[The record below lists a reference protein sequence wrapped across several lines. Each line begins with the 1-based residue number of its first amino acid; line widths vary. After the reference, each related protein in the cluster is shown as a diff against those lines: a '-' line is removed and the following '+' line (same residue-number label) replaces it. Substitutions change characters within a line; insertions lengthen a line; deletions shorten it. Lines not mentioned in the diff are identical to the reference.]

1 MGCVVGMVVSGSV
14 AVEVCGSFDDV
25 CGWLD
30 DVVGSCD
37 DVTVDPVDIGSSVVM
52 IPWSHSVAASTHVG
66 ESKEEG
72 NDQEII
78 DKSSTTPDPG
88 HHIGKFKKSK

>member
-14 AVEVCGSFDDV
+14 AVVVCCSLDDV
-25 CGWLD
+25 VGSCD

-37 DVTVDPVDIGSSVVM
+37 DVTVDPVDIGTSVVM
-52 IPWSHSVAASTHVG
+52 ISWLHSVAANTHGG

-72 NDQEII
+72 KDQEII
-78 DKSSTTPDPG
+78 DTMKYHT
-88 HHIGKFKKSK
+88 

>member
-14 AVEVCGSFDDV
+14 AVVVCGLFDDV
-25 CGWLD
+25 VCSCD

-37 DVTVDPVDIGSSVVM
+37 DVTVDPVDTGSSVVM
-52 IPWSHSVAASTHVG
+52 ISWSHSVAANTHGG

-72 NDQEII
+72 KHQEII
-78 DKSSTTPDPG
+78 DTIK
-88 HHIGKFKKSK
+88 